1 MQTKSIKYSDNTTN
15 KVTLFATKQK
25 SEVTLLCL
33 PALGVRA
40 SYYEVLG
47 KALCEENF
55 NVITAD
61 WRGLGE
67 SSVRPSRK
75 VDFGYKELVSDIK
88 TLAENAKIWFP
99 NTKVIILGHSLGGQ
113 MGSLLAAR
121 YSELIDGLILVASC
135 SVYHKGWTG
144 WKGTQVKVVSRV
156 FPILSTV
163 VGYFPGKTIGFG
175 GKEARTV
182 MKDWSANGLS
192 GKYILTNSDYDY
204 EIALSQMIKPVLA
217 ISIENDTMAPVE
229 ATKILYGKF
238 NPNSSITHQIV
249 PSKQNNLPVINH
261 FNWAKHPAYT
271 VNFIKN
277 WIAEIDS

>member
-1 MQTKSIKYSDNTTN
+1 METKSIQYSDNTTN
-15 KVTLFATKQK
+15 KVTLFAAKQN
-25 SEVTLLCL
+25 SQATLLCL

-40 SYYEVLG
+40 SYYDVLA
-47 KALCEENF
+47 KALKEENF

-75 VDFGYKELVSDIK
+75 VDFGYQELVNDIK
-88 TLAENAKIWFP
+88 TLAENARAWFP
-99 NTKVIILGHSLGGQ
+99 DTKIIIVGHSLGGQ

-121 YSELIDGLILVASC
+121 YPELIDGLILIASC
-135 SVYHKGWTG
+135 SVYHKGWAD
-144 WKGTQVKVVSRV
+144 WKGTRVKVVSRF
-156 FPILSTV
+156 FPVLSNV

-192 GKYILTNSDYDY
+192 GKYVLANSDYDY
-204 EIALSQMIKPVLA
+204 ETALSQMIKPVLA
-217 ISIENDTMAPVE
+217 ISIENDVMAPVE
-229 ATKILYGKF
+229 ATKNLYRKF
-238 NPNSSITHQIV
+238 NPESTIVHQIV
-249 PSKQNNLPVINH
+249 LSKQANLPTINH

-271 VNFIKN
+271 IDFIKN
-277 WIAEIDS
+277 WLS